1 MRPLSVRHLSEQA
14 GSKVMQELCSKETDI
29 WKNRNDKRVQLLRYD
44 IEQNGVSEYNVN
56 QREYRSKDPFTTSS
70 LSVFT
75 LSKSASCIFS

>member
-1 MRPLSVRHLSEQA
+1 MCPLSVRHLSEQA
-14 GSKVMQELCSKETDI
+14 GSKVMREMSSKETDI

>member
-1 MRPLSVRHLSEQA
+1 MCPLSVRHLSEQS
-14 GSKVMQELCSKETDI
+14 GSKVMREMSSKETDI

>member
-1 MRPLSVRHLSEQA
+1 MCPLSVRHLSEQS
-14 GSKVMQELCSKETDI
+14 GSKVVQEMCGKETDI

>member
-1 MRPLSVRHLSEQA
+1 
-14 GSKVMQELCSKETDI
+14 MQEMSSKETDI